1 MLKILFTTGSKST
14 VTYRT
19 EIFNITVTLGDKIL
33 FSYNNPVHL
42 SYSYKYVGRLLDSF
56 LSKNLINSK
65 LLHPHPHPHPL
76 HPSLR
81 SALRRGQRVGRS
93 KIRKDRVFINNPL
106 IFFSLFISNI
116 LVRTEYVLD
125 CYINS
130 DITKFNTFSVIL
142 TYIHLL
148 MYLFSGA
155 FTEFIIT
162 NRYIHPL

>member
-76 HPSLR
+76 WGED
-81 SALRRGQRVGRS
+81 RGWEGVKLE
-93 KIRKDRVFINNPL
+93 KIECLSI
-106 IFFSLFISNI
+106 I
-116 LVRTEYVLD
+116 L
-125 CYINS
+125 
-130 DITKFNTFSVIL
+130 
-142 TYIHLL
+142 
-148 MYLFSGA
+148 LFSSVCLYL
-155 FTEFIIT
+155 IS
-162 NRYIHPL
+162 